1 MSLWV
6 KIRGAVDGAERDLFV
21 EVRKLDVMLN
31 DDGRPVALLDDYSI
45 LTAPEGL
52 PVGLPPEEAED
63 LASVAEVANEEMIA

>member
-21 EVRKLDVMLN
+21 EVRKLDLMLN
-31 DDGRPVALLDDYSI
+31 DDGRPVALLDSFSI

-52 PVGLPPEEAED
+52 PVGLLPEEAED
-63 LASVAEVANEEMIA
+63 LASVAETAIEEMIA